1 MPDTLMVG
9 PVDRPAQA
17 ASLAERFLTPP
28 GFGWGRFATADG
40 AGLRYGCL
48 AAVSARADCVLVGGF
63 GEFIEMHFETARDL
77 ATCGLSV
84 WCLEWRGQG
93 RSARPGRWPSRP
105 RPRNFDRDADE
116 LAEFAAAR
124 LTGNRPRV
132 LIAHS
137 MGGAIA
143 LLCLHR
149 HPGLFDAA
157 VMSAPMFGLRTGR
170 VPPRLLRSVTAPLR
184 FGGLAAGFIP
194 GLPHWR
200 MDRVPSPA
208 TSRASSDPERC
219 RLRHAW
225 MAAEPEL
232 RLGCPTY
239 GWLDAALALVAR
251 IGRPEFLAG
260 IATPILLG
268 IAGRDVVVATNALY
282 RAARILPDCTVAE
295 LAESRHQPFLER
307 DEIRD
312 KWIEWIDRFVTRR
325 IRGAAPP

>member
-77 ATCGLSV
+77 AACGLSV

-116 LAEFAAAR
+116 LAEFAAAAPDR
-124 LTGNRPRV
+124 NRPRV

-157 VMSAPMFGLRTGR
+157 VTVGPDVRPAHRSGAAAACCAALRRRCGSAGSR
-170 VPPRLLRSVTAPLR
+170 
-184 FGGLAAGFIP
+184 AGFIP

-232 RLGCPTY
+232 RLGCPDL
-239 GWLDAALALVAR
+239 WLAR
-251 IGRPEFLAG
+251 RGAR
-260 IATPILLG
+260 
-268 IAGRDVVVATNALY
+268 AGRADRPAGVSRRHRNADPAGY
-282 RAARILPDCTVAE
+282 CRP
-295 LAESRHQPFLER
+295 
-307 DEIRD
+307 
-312 KWIEWIDRFVTRR
+312 
-325 IRGAAPP
+325 